1 LAAASRVPDLANPP
15 DPVLTAIDLT
25 RYTELMWHELWDTES
40 RNLLYSFESELE
52 ALEAAR
58 ELIALNP
65 GSYPGALALSAV
77 DTDGRMTT
85 LALGEALAA
94 RLRLAEAERGR
105 LPA

>member
-1 LAAASRVPDLANPP
+1 VW
-15 DPVLTAIDLT
+15 
-25 RYTELMWHELWDTES
+25 YELWDTES
-40 RNLLYSFESELE
+40 RNLLYSFGTEPE

-65 GSYPGALALSAV
+65 GSYPGALALTAV
-77 DTDGRMTT
+77 DTEGRMMT
-85 LALGEALAA
+85 LALGEGLAA